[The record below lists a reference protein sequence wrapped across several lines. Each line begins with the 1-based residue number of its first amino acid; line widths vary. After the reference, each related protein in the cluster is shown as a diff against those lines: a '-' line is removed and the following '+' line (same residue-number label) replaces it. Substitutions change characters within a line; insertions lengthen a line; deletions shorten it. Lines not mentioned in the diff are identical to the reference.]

1 LAGWEVAVRRI
12 IQANIDKFRLLLTDE
27 IDPTKRVMVKRLL
40 DEEEAKLKDLA
51 EHKANEKKA

>member
-1 LAGWEVAVRRI
+1 MRRI